1 MLEFASY
8 HGIFAAAAA
17 GVGVGLVPRS
27 VLAAYPQR
35 DALSVREVPARV
47 ARIRTALV
55 MLRATHLPAL
65 ARLEEFLREDAAAA
79 RGTRVARAASKPR
92 PE

>member
-1 MLEFASY
+1 
-8 HGIFAAAAA
+8 
-17 GVGVGLVPRS
+17 

-79 RGTRVARAASKPR
+79 RGARVARAASKPR